1 MSQESTMQTEVKEV
15 DVNLDEIF
23 GSAPGAESILLPET
37 EVKPSIFSSP
47 KTDLT
52 FLDPQSKTQKK
63 EEKNEESTI
72 TTEEEVT
79 ELLESTLNQLENET
93 GKGRPKVDKSGL
105 VETFTKLIDDGL
117 IMPFD
122 DDKDLSDYSVKDW
135 KELIE
140 ANFTEREKKIK
151 EETPREFFQALPQEL
166 QIAAKYV
173 SDGGQDLK
181 GLFKALAQVEEV
193 RELDVDD
200 EHDQETI
207 VRQYLRATRFG
218 SEDEIDEEID
228 SWKDMDK
235 LGEKAGKFKPK
246 LDKMQEQ
253 IIAQQL
259 AEQEYRKEQ
268 QRVAA
273 ETYMENV
280 YETLKPG
287 ELNGIKIDRKTQ
299 SQLYSGLVQPSYPSI
314 SGKPTNLLGHL
325 LEKYQFIEP
334 KHDLIAEVL
343 WLLSDPDS
351 YKNEIR
357 KHAKTEATQETV
369 RNLKTEQT
377 KSKSSFSSVEDKEDR
392 KAPKISR
399 NINNYKQLN

>member
-140 ANFTEREKKIK
+140 ANFNEREKKIK

-193 RELDVDD
+193 RELDIDD

-235 LGEKAGKFKPK
+235 LGEKASKFKPK

-259 AEQEYRKEQ
+259 AEQEYRREQ

-299 SQLYSGLVQPSYPSI
+299 SQLYSGLVQPNYPSI

-369 RNLKTEQT
+369 RNLKTEQA

-392 KAPKISR
+392 KVPKISR
-399 NINNYKQLN
+399 NNNFFKRF

>member
-15 DVNLDEIF
+15 DVNLDDIF

-37 EVKPSIFSSP
+37 EAKPSIFSSP

-399 NINNYKQLN
+399 NNNFFKRF

>member
-1 MSQESTMQTEVKEV
+1 MSQESSMQTEVKEV
-15 DVNLDEIF
+15 DVNLDDIF

-37 EVKPSIFSSP
+37 EAKPSIFSSP

-52 FLDPQSKTQKK
+52 FLEPQSKTQKK

-151 EETPREFFQALPQEL
+151 EETPREFFQSLPQEL

-287 ELNGIKIDRKTQ
+287 ELNGIKIDKKTQ

-369 RNLKTEQT
+369 RNLKTEQA

-399 NINNYKQLN
+399 NNNFFKRF

>member
-1 MSQESTMQTEVKEV
+1 
-15 DVNLDEIF
+15 
-23 GSAPGAESILLPET
+23 
-37 EVKPSIFSSP
+37 
-47 KTDLT
+47 
-52 FLDPQSKTQKK
+52 
-63 EEKNEESTI
+63 
-72 TTEEEVT
+72 
-79 ELLESTLNQLENET
+79 
-93 GKGRPKVDKSGL
+93 
-105 VETFTKLIDDGL
+105 
-117 IMPFD
+117 MPFD

-140 ANFTEREKKIK
+140 ANFNEREKKIK

-193 RELDVDD
+193 RELDIDD

-235 LGEKAGKFKPK
+235 LGEKASKFKPK

-259 AEQEYRKEQ
+259 AEQEYRREQ

-299 SQLYSGLVQPSYPSI
+299 SQLYSGLVQPNYPSI

-369 RNLKTEQT
+369 RNLKTEQA

-392 KAPKISR
+392 KVPKISR
-399 NINNYKQLN
+399 NNNFFKRF

>member
-140 ANFTEREKKIK
+140 ANF
-151 EETPREFFQALPQEL
+151 
-166 QIAAKYV
+166 
-173 SDGGQDLK
+173 
-181 GLFKALAQVEEV
+181 
-193 RELDVDD
+193 
-200 EHDQETI
+200 
-207 VRQYLRATRFG
+207 
-218 SEDEIDEEID
+218 
-228 SWKDMDK
+228 
-235 LGEKAGKFKPK
+235 
-246 LDKMQEQ
+246 
-253 IIAQQL
+253 
-259 AEQEYRKEQ
+259 
-268 QRVAA
+268 
-273 ETYMENV
+273 N
-280 YETLKPG
+280 
-287 ELNGIKIDRKTQ
+287 
-299 SQLYSGLVQPSYPSI
+299 
-314 SGKPTNLLGHL
+314 
-325 LEKYQFIEP
+325 
-334 KHDLIAEVL
+334 
-343 WLLSDPDS
+343 
-351 YKNEIR
+351 
-357 KHAKTEATQETV
+357 
-369 RNLKTEQT
+369 
-377 KSKSSFSSVEDKEDR
+377 
-392 KAPKISR
+392 
-399 NINNYKQLN
+399 

>member
-15 DVNLDEIF
+15 DVNLDDIF

-37 EVKPSIFSSP
+37 EAKPSIFSSP

-52 FLDPQSKTQKK
+52 FLEPQSKTQKK

-72 TTEEEVT
+72 TTEQEVT

-140 ANFTEREKKIK
+140 ANFSEREKKIK

-207 VRQYLRATRFG
+207 VRQYLRATQFG

-287 ELNGIKIDRKTQ
+287 ELNGIKIDKKTQ

-343 WLLSDPDS
+343 WLLSDPDN

-369 RNLKTEQT
+369 RNLKTEQA

-399 NINNYKQLN
+399 NNNFFKRF

>member
-1 MSQESTMQTEVKEV
+1 MNLENTMQTEVKEV

-23 GSAPGAESILLPET
+23 GSTPGAESVLLPET
-37 EVKPSIFSSP
+37 EQKPNIFSNA

-52 FLDPQSKTQKK
+52 FLEPQSKK
-63 EEKNEESTI
+63 EVKENK
-72 TTEEEVT
+72 TEETPIASQEEVN

-93 GKGRPKVDKSGL
+93 GKGRPKVDKNGL

-140 ANFTEREKKIK
+140 ANFSEREKKIK
-151 EETPREFFQALPQEL
+151 EETPKEFFQNLPQEL

-193 RELDVDD
+193 RELDVDN
-200 EHDQETI
+200 EYDQEVI

-235 LGEKAGKFKPK
+235 LGDKASKFKPK

-259 AEQEYRKEQ
+259 AEQEYKKEQ
-268 QRVAA
+268 QRLAA

-287 ELNGIKIDRKTQ
+287 ELNGIKLDKKTQ
-299 SQLYSGLVQPSYPSI
+299 SVLYSGLVQPSYPSI
-314 SGKPTNLLGHL
+314 SGRPTNLLGHL
-325 LEKYQFIEP
+325 LEKYQFVEP
-334 KHDLIAEVL
+334 RHDLIAEVL
-343 WLLSDPDS
+343 WLLSDPDN

-357 KHAKTEATQETV
+357 KHAKTEATQEAV
-369 RNLKTEQT
+369 RNLKTEQA
-377 KSKSSFSSVEDKEDR
+377 KSKSSFSSTEEKDDR
-392 KAPKISR
+392 KPKIKR
-399 NINNYKQLN
+399 NDNFFKRF

>member
-1 MSQESTMQTEVKEV
+1 MSQETTMQTEVKEV

-23 GSAPGAESILLPET
+23 GSAPGAESVLLPE
-37 EVKPSIFSSP
+37 EQKPSIFSNN
-47 KTDLT
+47 KIDLS
-52 FLDPQSKTQKK
+52 FANPSERK
-63 EEKNEESTI
+63 EEKSK
-72 TTEEEVT
+72 EEETKETPSTEQEVN
-79 ELLESTLNQLENET
+79 ELLESTLDQLNDT
-93 GKGRPKVDKSGL
+93 GKGRPKIDKNGL

-140 ANFTEREKKIK
+140 ANFSEREKKIK

-200 EHDQETI
+200 ERDQETI
-207 VRQYLRATRFG
+207 VRQYLRATQFG
-218 SEDEIDEEID
+218 TADEIEEEIE
-228 SWKDMDK
+228 SWKDIDK
-235 LGEKAGKFKPK
+235 LGEKASKFKPK
-246 LDKMQEQ
+246 LDRMQEQ

-259 AEQEYRKEQ
+259 AEQEHRQQQ
-268 QRVAA
+268 QRIAA

-287 ELNGIKIDRKTQ
+287 ELNGIKLDKKTQ

-369 RNLKTEQT
+369 RNLKTEQA

-392 KAPKISR
+392 KGPKISR
-399 NINNYKQLN
+399 NTNFFKRF